1 MLEEAARTAKKR
13 VLAQASAFSGRRT
26 SMSGGNYASQ
36 RKPSFTKILNGYDS
50 QPITSAEA
58 KGPEMKAAAGHGAL
72 DSFLN
77 T

>member
-1 MLEEAARTAKKR
+1 MLEDAARTAKKR
-13 VLAQASAFSGRRT
+13 ANDQASAFSGRRT

-36 RKPSFTKILNGYDS
+36 RKPSFTKILNNYDS
-50 QPITSAEA
+50 GPLSAKPA
-58 KGPEMKAAAGHGAL
+58 DRSRKPPALGAL